1 MATSGS
7 SVHPF
12 TEASSKIFS
21 VKGACLGALEE
32 NRDKSMM
39 YDKLHKKWT
48 ENQWQRCVMD

>member
-12 TEASSKIFS
+12 TEASSRIFS
-21 VKGACLGALEE
+21 VKGACLGALKE

-48 ENQWQRCVMD
+48 ENQWQ